1 MMRKRNL
8 HRIFFAPLLLSLLL
22 AAGYARAAPPPAP
35 RNPNSAKACAICHY
49 RWIDTFF
56 VQGRGSDLVPYQ
68 SEKVAATPDMCFS
81 CHDGSVRDSRERM
94 LRGSGHKVDVK
105 PPAGMEIPGVFPLD
119 ENGRVQCATCH
130 TAHGVESGP
139 GVRETIFLRTS
150 NIDSV
155 MCGMCHPDKAGG
167 TEAGNHSSAAG
178 GKRIPKFLLTLGAHE
193 GRRQKN
199 RIICETC
206 HTAHGA
212 PREGYLVKGAGD
224 CGLCLVC
231 HTEMNMFDAAG
242 RRNANHAVNVPP
254 RIATVAETL
263 KKEGARLGYGGVI
276 ACQTCHKI
284 HNNPVAFPFLL
295 LRDNH
300 RSALCFACH
309 PDKKRIEKTR
319 HNLAVSAG
327 TEKNL
332 QGETATES
340 GICSA
345 CHLPHKPARTPVQKN
360 EDTDRTEGL
369 CLSCHAKGMFAEN
382 KKLTG
387 YAHPVDIGLPKGNHT
402 DLPLYSLLGVKDEKG
417 RVTCATCHDTH
428 GGAVVQQPSVPG
440 SGQERVRNTLLRRAP
455 PEICR
460 ACHAEKFSIENT
472 RHDLGG
478 LFPQGHPIIRQN
490 VPDPDLCRNCHLVHS
505 SGPQGFIW
513 NRQMVTRNGDRV
525 YDHCGRCHEKTGLAP
540 DRLVPEVSHAVHI
553 PLPGNMGRVALPLFN
568 AAGHA
573 TEGGLMTCETC
584 HDPHRRSAS
593 RADNRQ
599 ERGMDASGA
608 NSFLRVN
615 VSPGSELCIR
625 CHRDKKAVRRSDH
638 NLMVTAPLSKNI
650 AGKTAFESGVCGA
663 CHLTHQRKA
672 GGSLWARE
680 LGGADQLM
688 VRMCNSCHR
697 EDGSAH
703 LKIPRI
709 ATHPKTLFIMRG
721 RGGGAGVPL
730 FPLFDRHTGA
740 PVKVGDMSCPSCH
753 EAHQWAPT
761 GEAQGPEGINREGDA
776 LTSFL
781 RANVPETGCKE
792 CHGREALYMFKYF
805 HMPEI
810 RKKKP
815 VQRSVPL
822 DQR

>member
-1 MMRKRNL
+1 MIPKRYVRCFNYTP
-8 HRIFFAPLLLSLLL
+8 ILLLLLL
-22 AAGYARAAPPPAP
+22 AGNARAATTPPP

-56 VQGRGSDLVPYQ
+56 VQGKGSDLVPYQ
-68 SEKVAATPDMCFS
+68 SKKVAATPDMCFS

-105 PPAGMEIPGVFPLD
+105 PPAGMKIPDIFPLD

-139 GVRETIFLRTS
+139 GVKETIFLRTS

-167 TEAGNHSSAAG
+167 ADAGNHSLGAG
-178 GKRIPKFLLTLGAHE
+178 EKAIPKSLLALGAHE
-193 GRRQKN
+193 GRQKN

-231 HTEMNMFDAAG
+231 HAEMSMFDAAG

-284 HNNPVAFPFLL
+284 HNNPVASPFLL

-345 CHLPHKPARTPVQKN
+345 CHLPHKAARKPFMKN
-360 EDTDRTEGL
+360 ANTDRTEGL
-369 CLSCHAKGMFAEN
+369 CLSCHAKGKFAEN

-387 YAHPVDIGLPKGNHT
+387 YAHPVDVGLPKSIHT
-402 DLPLYSLLGVKDEKG
+402 DLPLYSLLGVKDENG

-428 GGAVVQQPSVPG
+428 GGAVVEQPPAPG
-440 SGQERVRNTLLRRAP
+440 NGQGKVRNTLLRRAS

-472 RHDLGG
+472 RHDLDG
-478 LFPQGHPIIRQN
+478 LFPQGNPILRQN

-505 SGPQGFIW
+505 SGQQGFIW
-513 NRQMVTRNGDRV
+513 SRQTTTRNGHGV
-525 YDHCGRCHEKTGLAP
+525 YDRCGRCHEKTGLAP
-540 DRLVPEVSHAVHI
+540 DRLVPDVSHAVNI
-553 PLPGNMGRVALPLFN
+553 PLPASMGGAALPLFN
-568 AAGHA
+568 AAGKV
-573 TEGGLMTCETC
+573 TGSGLMTCETC
-584 HDPHRRSAS
+584 HDPHSRRSHAQ
-593 RADNRQ
+593 ADNR
-599 ERGMDASGA
+599 RKGGIDASGA
-608 NSFLRVN
+608 NSFLRVT
-615 VSPGSELCIR
+615 VSPGSELCVR
-625 CHRDKKAVRRSDH
+625 CHQDKGAVRRSDH
-638 NLMVTAPLSKNI
+638 NLMVTAPNAKNI
-650 AGKTAFESGVCGA
+650 AGKTALESGVCGA
-663 CHLTHQRKA
+663 CHLMHRRT
-672 GGSLWARE
+672 GGVLLWARK
-680 LGGADQLM
+680 LGDGDQLM
-688 VRMCNSCHR
+688 VRMCNSCHC
-697 EDGSAH
+697 EDGPAY

-709 ATHPKTLFIMRG
+709 ATHPKTLFVVR
-721 RGGGAGVPL
+721 RKGGDAGSPP
-730 FPLFDRHTGA
+730 FPLFDKHTGA

-753 EAHQWAPT
+753 EAHRWQPS
-761 GEAQGPEGINREGDA
+761 GEVEGPAGINREGNV

-781 RANVPETGCKE
+781 RANVPENECKE
-792 CHGREALYMFKYF
+792 CHGREALFLFKYF
-805 HMPEI
+805 HLPDI

-815 VQRSVPL
+815 AQRSVPL
-822 DQR
+822 GHH